1 MKKRLL
7 YNFKDPGNIHQTRLP
22 MRRILLLSSVA
33 APFGSLVA
41 DEQEY
46 WAFKPLIQVEV
57 PAVSNSQWPR
67 NAIDHFVLK
76 NARENQLSPNGP
88 APRNL
93 LIRRAYF
100 DLIGLAPSRRE
111 VEEFAADGSA
121 GAYEDV
127 VSQLLTSPHYGERWG
142 RHWLD
147 VARFGESHGYESD
160 NERPTAWTYRD
171 AVIRA
176 LNEDLPF
183 DKFTRW
189 QVAGDSLQ
197 GDDPLAHA
205 LTGFLTAGST
215 VTNVDG
221 IDREKAMYDKMDD
234 IVSATGSAFLGLTI
248 GCARCHDHKYDPI
261 SQRDYYRLVGF
272 FLPGKPGD
280 RNVAIGSEGSTV
292 KALIWN
298 GGSPRKNP
306 LLNRGDVEEKEGDV
320 GAGVLT
326 VLSPASSDVT
336 NWIHET
342 ENKGGDGR
350 PGLAR
355 WLTDVEK
362 GAGALLARVIVNRLW
377 QHHFGTGLVKTS
389 NNFGTVGD
397 KPTNPELLDWLAL
410 ELVRQG
416 WRLKPIHKLIMTSS
430 TYIQTTE
437 WDEERHA
444 IDPTNDLLW
453 RRHPRRLE
461 AEILRDSIM
470 NTAGTLNRKLYG
482 PSIKPWVSS
491 DAVKTGSTNKWP
503 TNVKDGPKTWRRSIY
518 VFMRRS
524 MRVPFFETF
533 DVPDAMQSRGVR
545 EKTTVATQA
554 LLLLN
559 NQFVRQQA
567 AHFAERVK
575 EASKAHPNENL
586 PGQLRAIVEEAYWLA
601 FSRKPTETEIALG
614 TELMSEE
621 GQTIENFCH
630 ILLTLNEFVYVD

>member
-1 MKKRLL
+1 M
-7 YNFKDPGNIHQTRLP
+7 P
-22 MRRILLLSSVA
+22 A
-33 APFGSLVA
+33 AA
-41 DEQEY
+41 EEQAY
-46 WAFKPLIQVEV
+46 WAFQPLTPVKV
-57 PAVSNSQWPR
+57 PTAPDSSWVR
-67 NAIDHFVLK
+67 NTVDHFILK
-76 NARENQLSPNGP
+76 NARKKQLSPNGL
-88 APRNL
+88 APRNS

-111 VEEFAADGSA
+111 VEEFAANTSPE
-121 GAYEDV
+121 AYNQV
-127 VSQLLTSPHYGERWG
+127 ISQLLSSPHYGERWG

-147 VARFGESHGYESD
+147 IARFGESHGYESD

-176 LNEDLPF
+176 LNEDMPF

-189 QVAGDSLQ
+189 QVAGDSLKA
-197 GDDPLAHA
+197 DDALAQA

-221 IDREKAMYDKMDD
+221 VDREKAMYDKMDD

-280 RNVAIGSEGSTV
+280 RNVAIGTKGASV
-292 KALIWN
+292 KALTWN
-298 GGSPRKNP
+298 GGNTRKNP

-320 GAGVLT
+320 GSGVLT
-326 VLSPASSDVT
+326 VLSPASSDVS
-336 NWIHET
+336 NWIRET

-362 GAGALLARVIVNRLW
+362 GAGTLLARVIVNRLW
-377 QHHFGTGLVKTS
+377 QHHFGVGLVKTS
-389 NNFGTVGD
+389 NNFGSVGD
-397 KPTNPELLDWLAL
+397 KPTNPDLLDWLAS
-410 ELVRQG
+410 ELIREG

-430 TYIQTTE
+430 TYMQSTE
-437 WDEERHA
+437 WDRQRHT
-444 IDPTNDLLW
+444 IDPENNLQW

-503 TNVKDGPKTWRRSIY
+503 TNVKDGPETWRRSIY

-567 AHFAERVK
+567 AHFSQRVIAAAKARSTDSQPEER
-575 EASKAHPNENL
+575 
-586 PGQLRAIVEEAYWLA
+586 RAIVEEAYWLA
-601 FSRKPTETEIALG
+601 FSRNATDSEIKLG
-614 TELMSEE
+614 IELMAQEE
-621 GQTIENFCH
+621 QTVENFCH
-630 ILLTLNEFVYVD
+630 ILLTLNEFAYVD

>member
-1 MKKRLL
+1 MRQILSLL
-7 YNFKDPGNIHQTRLP
+7 TA
-22 MRRILLLSSVA
+22 VA
-33 APFGSLVA
+33 VPVVA
-41 DEQEY
+41 HTAEKQDY
-46 WAFKPLIQVEV
+46 WAFQPLIEIDV
-57 PAVSNSQWPR
+57 PAVEDDQWVR
-67 NAIDHFVLK
+67 NGIDHFILD
-76 NARENQLSPNGP
+76 NARKSQLSPNGP
-88 APRNL
+88 AHPHA

-100 DLIGLAPSRRE
+100 DLIGLAPSRVE
-111 VEEFAADGSA
+111 VEEFASDTSPE
-121 GAYEDV
+121 AYEKM
-127 VSQLLTSPHYGERWG
+127 VSRLLSSPHYGERWG

-197 GDDPLAHA
+197 ADDPLAQA

-234 IVSATGSAFLGLTI
+234 VVSATGSAFLGLTI

-272 FLPGKPGD
+272 FLPGKPAD
-280 RNVAIGSEGSTV
+280 RKVAIGTEGATV
-292 KALIWN
+292 KALTWN
-298 GGSPRKNP
+298 GGNTRKNP
-306 LLNRGDVEEKEGDV
+306 LLNRGDVAEKEGDV
-320 GAGVLT
+320 GSGVLT
-326 VLSPASSDVT
+326 VLSPAGGDVT
-336 NWIHET
+336 SWIRDTET
-342 ENKGGDGR
+342 KGGDGR
-350 PGLAR
+350 QGLAR
-355 WLTDVEK
+355 WLTDIEN

-389 NNFGTVGD
+389 NNFGSVGD
-397 KPTNPELLDWLAL
+397 RPTNPDLLDWLAL

-416 WRLKPIHKLIMTSS
+416 WRLKPMHKLIMTSS
-430 TYIQTTE
+430 TYMQTTS
-437 WDEERHA
+437 WDQERHA
-444 IDPTNDLLW
+444 IDPGNELLW

-503 TNVKDGPKTWRRSIY
+503 TNVKDGPETWRRSIY

-533 DVPDAMQSRGVR
+533 DVPDAMQSRGAR

-567 AHFAERVK
+567 AHFAKRVMGLTK
-575 EASKAHPNENL
+575 ASASNPL
-586 PGQLRAIVEEAYWLA
+586 PEEQRDIVEESYWLA
-601 FSRKPTETEIALG
+601 FSRKPTEPEIKLG
-614 TELMSEE
+614 VELMSQE
-621 GQTIENFCH
+621 GQTVENFCH
-630 ILLTLNEFVYVD
+630 TLLTLNEFSYVD

>member
-1 MKKRLL
+1 
-7 YNFKDPGNIHQTRLP
+7 
-22 MRRILLLSSVA
+22 MRRILLLLISTA
-33 APFGSLVA
+33 APIMPA
-41 DEQEY
+41 AAEEQAY
-46 WAFKPLIQVEV
+46 WAFQPLTPVKV
-57 PAVSNSQWPR
+57 PTAPDSSWVR
-67 NAIDHFVLK
+67 NTVDHFILK
-76 NARENQLSPNGP
+76 NARKKQLSPNGL
-88 APRNL
+88 APRNS

-111 VEEFAADGSA
+111 VEEFAANTSPE
-121 GAYEDV
+121 AYNQV
-127 VSQLLTSPHYGERWG
+127 ISQLLSSPHYGERWG

-147 VARFGESHGYESD
+147 IARFGESHGYESD

-176 LNEDLPF
+176 LNEDMPF

-189 QVAGDSLQ
+189 QVAGDSLKA
-197 GDDPLAHA
+197 DDALAQA

-221 IDREKAMYDKMDD
+221 VDREKAMYDKMDD

-280 RNVAIGSEGSTV
+280 RNVAIGTKGASV
-292 KALIWN
+292 KALTWN
-298 GGSPRKNP
+298 GGNTRKNP

-320 GAGVLT
+320 GSGVLT
-326 VLSPASSDVT
+326 VLSPASSDVS
-336 NWIHET
+336 NWIRET

-377 QHHFGTGLVKTS
+377 QHHFGVGLVKTS
-389 NNFGTVGD
+389 NNFGSVGD
-397 KPTNPELLDWLAL
+397 KPTNPDLLDWLAS
-410 ELVRQG
+410 ELIREG

-430 TYIQTTE
+430 TYMQSTE
-437 WDEERHA
+437 WDRQRHT
-444 IDPTNDLLW
+444 IDPENNLQW

-503 TNVKDGPKTWRRSIY
+503 TNVKDGPETWRRSIY

-567 AHFAERVK
+567 AHFSQRVIAAAKARSTDSQPEER
-575 EASKAHPNENL
+575 
-586 PGQLRAIVEEAYWLA
+586 RAIVEEAYWLA
-601 FSRKPTETEIALG
+601 FSRNATDSEIKLG
-614 TELMSEE
+614 IELMAQEE
-621 GQTIENFCH
+621 QTVENFCH
-630 ILLTLNEFVYVD
+630 ILLTLNEFAYVD

>member
-1 MKKRLL
+1 
-7 YNFKDPGNIHQTRLP
+7 
-22 MRRILLLSSVA
+22 MRRILLLLISTA
-33 APFGSLVA
+33 APIMPA
-41 DEQEY
+41 AAEEQAY
-46 WAFKPLIQVEV
+46 WAFQPLTPVKV
-57 PAVSNSQWPR
+57 PTAPDSSWVR
-67 NAIDHFVLK
+67 NTVDHFILK
-76 NARENQLSPNGP
+76 NARKKQLSPNGL
-88 APRNL
+88 APRNS

-111 VEEFAADGSA
+111 VEEFAANTSPE
-121 GAYEDV
+121 AYNQV
-127 VSQLLTSPHYGERWG
+127 ISQLLSSPHYGERWG

-147 VARFGESHGYESD
+147 IARFGESHGYESD

-176 LNEDLPF
+176 LNEDMPF

-189 QVAGDSLQ
+189 QVAGDSLKA
-197 GDDPLAHA
+197 DDALAQA

-221 IDREKAMYDKMDD
+221 VDREKAMYDKMDD

-280 RNVAIGSEGSTV
+280 RNVAIGTKGASV
-292 KALIWN
+292 KALTWN
-298 GGSPRKNP
+298 GGNTRKNP

-320 GAGVLT
+320 GSGVLT
-326 VLSPASSDVT
+326 VLSPASSDVS
-336 NWIHET
+336 NWIRET

-362 GAGALLARVIVNRLW
+362 GAGTLLARVIVNRLW
-377 QHHFGTGLVKTS
+377 QHHFGVGLVKTS
-389 NNFGTVGD
+389 NNFGSVGD
-397 KPTNPELLDWLAL
+397 KPTNPDLLDWLAS
-410 ELVRQG
+410 ELIREG

-430 TYIQTTE
+430 TYMQSTE
-437 WDEERHA
+437 WDRQRHT
-444 IDPTNDLLW
+444 IDPENNLQW

-503 TNVKDGPKTWRRSIY
+503 TNVKDGPETWRRSIY

-567 AHFAERVK
+567 AHFSQRVIAAAKARSTDSQPEER
-575 EASKAHPNENL
+575 
-586 PGQLRAIVEEAYWLA
+586 RAIVEEAYWLA
-601 FSRKPTETEIALG
+601 FSRNATDSEIKLG
-614 TELMSEE
+614 IELMAQEE
-621 GQTIENFCH
+621 QTVENFCH
-630 ILLTLNEFVYVD
+630 ILLTLNEFAYVD

>member
-1 MKKRLL
+1 
-7 YNFKDPGNIHQTRLP
+7 
-22 MRRILLLSSVA
+22 MRRILLLSLVA

-46 WAFKPLIQVEV
+46 WAFKPLTQVEV
-57 PAVSNSQWPR
+57 PSVPNSQWPR
-67 NAIDHFVLK
+67 NTVDHFVLK
-76 NARENQLSPNGP
+76 NARDNQVSPNGP

-111 VEEFAADGSA
+111 VEEFAADESA
-121 GAYEDV
+121 GAYENV
-127 VSQLLTSPHYGERWG
+127 VSQLLASPHYGERWG

-183 DKFTRW
+183 DQFTRW

-197 GDDPLAHA
+197 GDDPLAQA

-280 RNVAIGSEGSTV
+280 RNVAIGSQGSTV
-292 KALIWN
+292 KALTWN
-298 GGSPRKNP
+298 GGNYRKNP
-306 LLNRGDVEEKEGDV
+306 LLKRGDVEEKEGDV

-326 VLSPASSDVT
+326 VLSPPSSDIK
-336 NWIHET
+336 NWISET
-342 ENKGGDGR
+342 ENRGGDGR
-350 PGLAR
+350 TGLAR

-362 GAGALLARVIVNRLW
+362 GAGALLARVIVNRVW
-377 QHHFGTGLVKTS
+377 QHHFGIGLVKTS

-410 ELVRQG
+410 KLVREG
-416 WRLKPIHKLIMTSS
+416 WRLKPLHKLIMTSS
-430 TYIQTTE
+430 TYMQTTE
-437 WDEERHA
+437 WDEDRHA
-444 IDPTNDLLW
+444 VDPANDLMW
-453 RRHPRRLE
+453 RRQPRRLE
-461 AEILRDSIM
+461 AEVLRDSIM
-470 NTAGTLNRKLYG
+470 NTAGTLNRTLYG

-559 NQFVRQQA
+559 NEFVRQQA
-567 AHFAERVK
+567 VHFAERVVAATRDRPSETPQGK
-575 EASKAHPNENL
+575 
-586 PGQLRAIVEEAYWLA
+586 QRAIVEEAYWLA
-601 FSRKPTETEIALG
+601 FSRKPTDAEIKLG
-614 TELMSEE
+614 SELMSQK

-630 ILLTLNEFVYVD
+630 ILLTLNEFAYVD

>member
-1 MKKRLL
+1 M
-7 YNFKDPGNIHQTRLP
+7 P
-22 MRRILLLSSVA
+22 A
-33 APFGSLVA
+33 AA
-41 DEQEY
+41 EEQAY
-46 WAFKPLIQVEV
+46 WAFQPLTPVKV
-57 PAVSNSQWPR
+57 PTAPDSSWVR
-67 NAIDHFVLK
+67 NTVDHFILK
-76 NARENQLSPNGP
+76 NARKKQLSPNGL
-88 APRNL
+88 APRNS

-111 VEEFAADGSA
+111 VEEFAANTSPE
-121 GAYEDV
+121 AYNQV
-127 VSQLLTSPHYGERWG
+127 ISQLLSSPHYGERWG

-176 LNEDLPF
+176 LNEDMPF

-189 QVAGDSLQ
+189 QVAGDSLKA
-197 GDDPLAHA
+197 DDALAQA

-221 IDREKAMYDKMDD
+221 VDREKAMYDKMDD

-280 RNVAIGSEGSTV
+280 RNVAIGTKGASV
-292 KALIWN
+292 KALTWN
-298 GGSPRKNP
+298 GGNTRKNP

-320 GAGVLT
+320 GSGVLT
-326 VLSPASSDVT
+326 VLSPASSDVS
-336 NWIHET
+336 NWIRET

-377 QHHFGTGLVKTS
+377 QHHFGVGLVKTS
-389 NNFGTVGD
+389 NNFGSVGD
-397 KPTNPELLDWLAL
+397 KPTNPDLLDWLAS
-410 ELVRQG
+410 ELIREG

-430 TYIQTTE
+430 TYMQSTE
-437 WDEERHA
+437 WDRQRHT
-444 IDPTNDLLW
+444 IDPENNLQW

-503 TNVKDGPKTWRRSIY
+503 TNVKDGPETWRRSIY

-567 AHFAERVK
+567 AHFSQRVIAAAKARSTDSQPEER
-575 EASKAHPNENL
+575 
-586 PGQLRAIVEEAYWLA
+586 RAIVEEAYWLA
-601 FSRKPTETEIALG
+601 FSRNATDSEIKLG
-614 TELMSEE
+614 IELMAQEE
-621 GQTIENFCH
+621 QTVENFCH
-630 ILLTLNEFVYVD
+630 ILLTLNEFAYVD

>member
-1 MKKRLL
+1 
-7 YNFKDPGNIHQTRLP
+7 
-22 MRRILLLSSVA
+22 MRRILLLLISTA
-33 APFGSLVA
+33 APIMPA
-41 DEQEY
+41 AAEEQAY
-46 WAFKPLIQVEV
+46 WAFQPLTPVKV
-57 PAVSNSQWPR
+57 PTAPDSSWVR
-67 NAIDHFVLK
+67 NTVDHFILK
-76 NARENQLSPNGP
+76 NARKKQLSPNGL
-88 APRNL
+88 APRNS

-111 VEEFAADGSA
+111 VEEFAANTSPE
-121 GAYEDV
+121 AYNQV
-127 VSQLLTSPHYGERWG
+127 ISQLLSSPHYGERWG

-176 LNEDLPF
+176 LNEDMPF

-189 QVAGDSLQ
+189 QVAGDSLKA
-197 GDDPLAHA
+197 DDALAQA

-221 IDREKAMYDKMDD
+221 VDREKAMYDKMDD

-280 RNVAIGSEGSTV
+280 RNVAIGTKGASV
-292 KALIWN
+292 KALTWN
-298 GGSPRKNP
+298 GGNTRKNP

-320 GAGVLT
+320 GSGVLT
-326 VLSPASSDVT
+326 VLSPASSDVS
-336 NWIHET
+336 NWIRET

-377 QHHFGTGLVKTS
+377 QHHFGVGLVKTS
-389 NNFGTVGD
+389 NNFGSVGD
-397 KPTNPELLDWLAL
+397 KPTNLDLLDWLAS
-410 ELVRQG
+410 ELIREG

-430 TYIQTTE
+430 TYMQSTE
-437 WDEERHA
+437 WDRQRHT
-444 IDPTNDLLW
+444 IDPENNLQW

-503 TNVKDGPKTWRRSIY
+503 TNVKDGPETWRRSIY

-567 AHFAERVK
+567 AHFSQRVIAAAKARSTDSQPEER
-575 EASKAHPNENL
+575 
-586 PGQLRAIVEEAYWLA
+586 RAIVEEAYWLA
-601 FSRKPTETEIALG
+601 FSRNATDSEIKLG
-614 TELMSEE
+614 IELMAQEE
-621 GQTIENFCH
+621 QTVENFCH
-630 ILLTLNEFVYVD
+630 ILLTLNEFAYVD